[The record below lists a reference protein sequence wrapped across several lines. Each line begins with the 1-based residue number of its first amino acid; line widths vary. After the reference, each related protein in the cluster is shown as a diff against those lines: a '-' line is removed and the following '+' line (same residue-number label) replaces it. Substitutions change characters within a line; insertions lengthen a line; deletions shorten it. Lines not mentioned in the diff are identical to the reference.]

1 MVPNLLSLRPFNAP
15 LLRRQRLRVSSL
27 SSPRRE
33 IGLMKLK
40 GMKLSQHCG
49 FQRHCFITPHAPQTH
64 ITPTSY
70 KAAHKRPLS
79 LTLHQWI
86 LLSLSEC
93 QHSGEPPRPTVSG
106 TCPGCFRIELK
117 NQTDIDRCVYH
128 LGASRHFHACSDPVK
143 HALTLPFWLGVTLVG
158 MQRKDYFVCVSV
170 CVCVCVCYIN
180 MISSW
185 HIIYSFLPPFW
196 TIAGKRI
203 SNWIFRSRF
212 RTCRELGMIKKKM
225 NKYQRTA

>member
-1 MVPNLLSLRPFNAP
+1 MD
-15 LLRRQRLRVSSL
+15 SSDTA
-27 SSPRRE
+27 SSP
-33 IGLMKLK
+33 
-40 GMKLSQHCG
+40 
-49 FQRHCFITPHAPQTH
+49 PHAPQTH

-117 NQTDIDRCVYH
+117 NQTQISIDVFSTSERPVI
-128 LGASRHFHACSDPVK
+128 SMHA
-143 HALTLPFWLGVTLVG
+143 VTLWNTLSRYRSDWVWLLWECNG
-158 MQRKDYFVCVSV
+158 NIILCVCVSV